1 MGMTIDF
8 AHERDNHVLFKI
20 QFIKQNIINMF
31 LDFIHYH
38 GTQNARNFSGAVR
51 FLLQVRNLKKK
62 TDCFRN
68 AVSGSFSVTMHNVQ
82 EYIISISHVKPVST
96 DYLAQINYSY

>member
-8 AHERDNHVLFKI
+8 AHERDNHALFKI

-31 LDFIHYH
+31 LGFIHYH
-38 GTQNARNFSGAVR
+38 GTQNARNFFGSST
-51 FLLQVRNLKKK
+51 LSSQVLNLKKK

-68 AVSGSFSVTMHNVQ
+68 VVSGLFSVIMDKVQ
-82 EYIISISHVKPVST
+82 EHVERKPT
-96 DYLAQINYSY
+96 

>member
-1 MGMTIDF
+1 MTIDF

-38 GTQNARNFSGAVR
+38 GAQNTRSISGAVC
-51 FLLQVRNLKKK
+51 FLLQVQNLKKK
-62 TDCFRN
+62 IDCLRN
-68 AVSGSFSVTMHNVQ
+68 ILNVLCSVIMDEVQ
-82 EYIISISHVKPVST
+82 EHIINISHVKPVSK
-96 DYLAQINYSY
+96 DYVVQINY